1 MASFLILLADVLR
14 GQVMDVD
21 GGGGLT
27 GAVEV
32 WQDSGPRGSKGA
44 WALRSWQGRSLT
56 SAWRSNARASISPY
70 HMNRQ
75 SKGIRWMPWR
85 QVPTKDVVHCEKLR
99 RGVCSRKSRGY
110 PNGETRHP

>member
-32 WQDSGPRGSKGA
+32 WQDAGPRGSKGA
-44 WALRSWQGRSLT
+44 RALRS
-56 SAWRSNARASISPY
+56 
-70 HMNRQ
+70 
-75 SKGIRWMPWR
+75 
-85 QVPTKDVVHCEKLR
+85 C
-99 RGVCSRKSRGY
+99 RGAA
-110 PNGETRHP
+110 

>member
-44 WALRSWQGRSLT
+44 WALRSCAGAQLDKCM
-56 SAWRSNARASISPY
+56 A
-70 HMNRQ
+70 
-75 SKGIRWMPWR
+75 K
-85 QVPTKDVVHCEKLR
+85 
-99 RGVCSRKSRGY
+99 
-110 PNGETRHP
+110 